1 MANSKIQLGMTNDQI
16 TTLINSEITNK
27 ASAVQFTG
35 LGLTLNGALV
45 GSSFW
50 KLGRLRV
57 LIIAGIAAPNANT
70 QYTLATVP
78 SGHRPVLQA
87 CAAYVPVVSGATKG
101 YGRIAIGEGGQVTLV
116 SSFSGNQEIMTVV
129 TWIANE

>member
-1 MANSKIQLGMTNDQI
+1 MANSTIQLGMTNDQI
-16 TTLINSEITNK
+16 TTLIDNK
-27 ASAVQFTG
+27 ISATQLSG
-35 LGLTLNGALV
+35 LGLKLNGTFV

-50 KLGRLRV
+50 KLGQLRV
-57 LIIAGIAAPNANT
+57 LIVAGIAAPNANT

-101 YGRIAIGEGGQVTLV
+101 YGRISIGEGGQITLI
-116 SSFSGNQEIMTVV
+116 SSFSGNQEIMTVI
-129 TWIANE
+129 TWIADE